1 MPKLANELWPRIA
14 EHWVGEP
21 ELDGSRFLPLL
32 SAEMDSD
39 TAVAPP
45 LDRRAAPNSISY
57 Q

>member
-14 EHWVGEP
+14 EHRVGEP

-39 TAVAPP
+39 TAAAPA
-45 LDRRAAPNSISY
+45 LDRRAAPN
-57 Q
+57 

>member
-1 MPKLANELWPRIA
+1 MSKLANELWPRIA

-21 ELDGSRFLPLL
+21 ELDGSRFLPFL

-39 TAVAPP
+39 TPP